1 MEAAL
6 ADATLALGGSYSFQ
20 RVGLPRRRG
29 HQLAPPPV
37 RNFFSTR
44 IHSLLFLS
52 FLHLCVF
59 LKTFATMAYPSRT
72 TRPKRQSGVS
82 SLMSKLTLFA
92 FVLVAVLCFLPAGS
106 QVRAEEKDVDV
117 GTVIGIDLG
126 TTYSCVA

>member
-1 MEAAL
+1 MVSEAAL
-6 ADATLALGGSYSFQ
+6 ADATLAPGDSCRFQ

-29 HQLAPPPV
+29 RPASPSQLL
-37 RNFFSTR
+37 STR

-52 FLHLCVF
+52 FLHLCLF
-59 LKTFATMAYPSRT
+59 LKTFATMAYPSRI